1 MKINEKIR
9 TLREMNNLTQE
20 EMAGKLSM
28 STNGYANIERGDSK
42 VHTEKLEKIAHV
54 FGMQA
59 VELMAFGEKNSVLCM
74 VGENHSYS
82 GVNVVIGT
90 MDENSMVSEISKLQ
104 LTLTHKDEIINK
116 LNEQVADLRALVAAL
131 KK

>member
-1 MKINEKIR
+1 
-9 TLREMNNLTQE
+9 
-20 EMAGKLSM
+20 MAGKLSM

-42 VHTEKLEKIAHV
+42 VHTEKLEQIAHV

-104 LTLTHKDEIINK
+104 MTLTHKDDIINK
-116 LNEQVADLRALVAAL
+116 LNEQVADLRALVDAL